1 MKVRFIV
8 LLVLMALHV
17 LHGVTTYA
25 NDIVTSISPVK
36 ITESIRPDGILDE
49 AVWNGLSQIEGFWQY
64 FPTDSLVANE
74 QTQVMMAFDD
84 QYLYVAGICHTL
96 GDDFVVSSLK
106 RDYSFFGSDN
116 ITLMLDTYNDNT
128 NAFVFGLNP
137 YGVRREALVTGG
149 GRQRGSFTM
158 SWENKWR
165 GNATRQKNSW
175 TFEMAIP
182 FSSLRYDENSK
193 EWRMNVYRND
203 TQSNERSSWSR
214 IPQNRIISDLTYMG
228 KVEWDQIPQ
237 KSGSNI
243 SVIPY
248 VSGSTQRN
256 FEDSEETKAQT
267 NSAFGGDVKIGL
279 TSALNLDLTFNP
291 DFSQVEVDRQ
301 VTNLGRFEIFFP
313 ERRQFFL
320 ENADLFS
327 GFGTNRQN
335 PFFSRRIGVA
345 TDTTS
350 GSTIQN
356 QIDYGARLSGK
367 VGENLRVG
375 LLSMSTGQQVA
386 SGSPIFNYSVAAL
399 QQKIGSKSNVGLIF
413 VNKQAINGDKES
425 DIYSSFNR
433 VIGLDYNLVSK
444 DNVWNGKAFTHFAIT
459 PEKTKDNLSA
469 GFELERQTTKTR
481 YQISTMLVGEG
492 FNAEVGFVPRRDF
505 AMVSPEFELFFTP
518 RSGKINRHM
527 IQFDTRF
534 IYQIGKNGNTIV
546 DPWGLAEWEAS
557 AFWSFRMQDN
567 GSYNLFAS
575 REEVTLF
582 NDFDPTRAQEDG
594 VFLPAGSTHQF
605 TRFAFN
611 YRSDPQKAFSY
622 RINPSFGQFYNGK
635 RTSLNLSTN
644 FRLKTL
650 GSISLNV
657 NYNRINLAA
666 PFKPVDLWLVGPRID
681 LTFSKSV
688 FFATFFQYNN
698 QAENININSRFQ
710 WRFAP
715 ASDLFLVYT
724 DNYFTQDFSQF
735 EARNRA
741 LVLKV
746 SYWLNV

>member
-1 MKVRFIV
+1 MSSCLVAV
-8 LLVLMALHV
+8 LLLLSASVNA
-17 LHGVTTYA
+17 T
-25 NDIVTSISPVK
+25 DIVTSISPVK
-36 ITESIRPDGILDE
+36 TAETIKTDGVLDE
-49 AVWNGLSQIEGFWQY
+49 AIWKDLSQIDAFWQY
-64 FPTDSLVANE
+64 FPTDSLAANE
-74 QTQVMMAFDD
+74 KTEVMMAYDD
-84 QYLYVAGICHTL
+84 QFLYVAGICHTQ
-96 GDDFVVSSLK
+96 GNDFVVSSLK

-137 YGVRREALVTGG
+137 FGVRREALVTGG

-158 SWENKWR
+158 SWENKWK
-165 GNATRQKNSW
+165 GNSTRQENSW

-228 KVEWDQIPQ
+228 KVEWDQIPK

-248 VSGSTQRN
+248 ISGSTQRD
-256 FEDSEETKAQT
+256 FENTDQMKAVT
-267 NSAFGGDVKIGL
+267 NTAIGGDVKIGL

-327 GFGTNRQN
+327 GFGSSRQN

-386 SGSPIFNYSVAAL
+386 SGSPVFNYSVAAL
-399 QQKIGSKSNVGLIF
+399 QQKIGSKSNVGVIF

-425 DIYSSFNR
+425 EVYNSYNR
-433 VIGLDYNLVSK
+433 ILGFDYNLNSK
-444 DNVWNGKAFTHFAIT
+444 DNVWSGKAFAHFAIT
-459 PEKTKDNLSA
+459 QDDVEDKYSTA
-469 GFELERQTTKTR
+469 VQLERQTVRTK
-481 YQISTMLVGEG
+481 YELFGNIIGQG
-492 FNAEVGFVPRRDF
+492 FDAEVGFTPRKDI
-505 AMVSPEFELFFTP
+505 ATISPEAEFFFYP
-518 RSGKINRHM
+518 KKGKINRYSLN
-527 IQFDTRF
+527 FDF
-534 IYQIGKNGNTIV
+534 NAVYQIGKNDNEIL
-546 DPWGLAEWEAS
+546 DPWGLAEWEAR
-557 AFWSFRMQDN
+557 AFMSFNMQN
-567 GSYNLFAS
+567 NSNYFVFAS
-575 REEVTLF
+575 TEEVTLF
-582 NDFDPTRAQEDG
+582 NDFDPTRAQADD
-594 VFLPAGSTHQF
+594 VFLPAGSTYQYS
-605 TRFAFN
+605 RFSVS

-622 RINPSFGQFYNGK
+622 RINPSFGQFYNGM
-635 RTSLNLSTN
+635 RTSFRVNAN
-644 FRLKTL
+644 YRLKTL
-650 GSISLNV
+650 GSVSV
-657 NYNRINLAA
+657 DVDYNRIALAA
-666 PFKPVDLWLVGPRID
+666 PFEPTDLWLVSPRVD

-688 FFATFFQYNN
+688 FFATFLQYNN
-698 QAENININSRFQ
+698 QSENVNINSRFQ

-735 EARNRA
+735 TSRNRA
-741 LVLKV
+741 LVLKM

>member
-1 MKVRFIV
+1 MK
-8 LLVLMALHV
+8 A
-17 LHGVTTYA
+17 
-25 NDIVTSISPVK
+25 
-36 ITESIRPDGILDE
+36 DGILDE
-49 AVWNGLSQIEGFWQY
+49 AVWQGLTQIEDFWQY
-64 FPTDSLVANE
+64 FPTDSLVAE
-74 QTQVMMAFDD
+74 QRTQVMMAYDD
-84 QYLYVAGICHTL
+84 QYLYVAGICHAV
-96 GDDFVVSSLK
+96 GDNFVVSSLK
-106 RDYSFFGSDN
+106 RDYGFFGSDN

-158 SWENKWR
+158 SWENKWK
-165 GNATRQKNSW
+165 GNSSRQKDSW

-193 EWRMNVYRND
+193 EWRMNIYRND

-228 KVEWDQIPQ
+228 KVEWDQIPK

-248 VSGSTQRN
+248 ISGSTQRD
-256 FEDSEETKAQT
+256 FENVDQT
-267 NSAFGGDVKIGL
+267 TPVTNAAIGGDVKIGL

-291 DFSQVEVDRQ
+291 DFSQVEVDQQ

-327 GFGTNRQN
+327 GFGSSRQN

-345 TDTTS
+345 RDTATDL
-350 GSTIQN
+350 TIQSK
-356 QIDYGARLSGK
+356 IDYGARLSGK

-375 LLSMSTGQQVA
+375 LLSMSTGAQPT

-399 QQKIGSKSNVGLIF
+399 QQKVGSKSNIGLIF
-413 VNKQAINGDKES
+413 VNKQAVNGERES
-425 DIYSSFNR
+425 EIYDPYNR
-433 VIGLDYNLVSK
+433 VLGFDYNLVTD
-444 DNVWNGKAFTHFAIT
+444 DNVWQGKAFSHFSIT
-459 PEKTKDNLSA
+459 PEKAEDNISA
-469 GFELERQTTKTR
+469 GLELQRQTDKIR
-481 YQISTMLVGEG
+481 YKLSTMMVGEG
-492 FNAEVGFVPRRDF
+492 FNAEVGFIPRRDF
-505 AMVSPEFELFFTP
+505 AMVNPEVEFFFTP
-518 RSGKINRHM
+518 KSGKINRYTF
-527 IQFDTRF
+527 QLESRF
-534 IYQIGKNGNTIV
+534 LYQIGQDGNTIV
-546 DPWGLAEWEAS
+546 DPWGLAEWES
-557 AFWSFRMQDN
+557 FAFLSLRMQN
-567 GSYNLFAS
+567 NASYNFFVNS
-575 REEVTLF
+575 QEVTLF
-582 NDFDPTRAQEDG
+582 NDFDPTRAQSDD
-594 VFLPAGSTHQF
+594 VFLPAGETYQY
-605 TRFAFN
+605 TRYAVN

-622 RINPSFGQFYNGK
+622 RINPSVGQFFNGS
-635 RTSLNLSTN
+635 RTQMNLNASY
-644 FRLKTL
+644 RLKTL
-650 GSISLNV
+650 GTISLDV
-657 NYNRINLAA
+657 NYNRIKLAA
-666 PFKPVDLWLVGPRID
+666 PFEPTDLWLVSPRID

-724 DNYFTQDFSQF
+724 DKYFTQDFSQF
-735 EARNRA
+735 TVRNRA
-741 LVLKV
+741 LVLKM

>member
-1 MKVRFIV
+1 MISRSILSKALIIV
-8 LLVLMALHV
+8 FLLLNGFLR
-17 LHGVTTYA
+17 A
-25 NDIVTSISPVK
+25 NDIVTTIIPVK
-36 ITESIRPDGILDE
+36 TSDPIKPDGVLDE
-49 AVWNGLSQIEGFWQY
+49 VVWKGLDQIDGFWQY
-64 FPTDSLVANE
+64 FPTDSLVAQQN
-74 QTQVMMAFDD
+74 TQVMMAYDD
-84 QYLYVAGICHTL
+84 QFLYVAGICHTE
-96 GDDFVVSSLK
+96 GNDFVVSSLK
-106 RDYSFFGSDN
+106 RDYGFFGSDN
-116 ITLMLDTYNDNT
+116 VTLMLDTYNDNT

-158 SWENKWR
+158 SWENKWK
-165 GNATRQKNSW
+165 GNATRQEKSW

-182 FSSLRYDENSK
+182 FSSLRYDEDSK
-193 EWRMNVYRND
+193 EWRMNIYRND
-203 TQSNERSSWSR
+203 TQSNERSTWSR

-228 KVEWDQIPQ
+228 KIEWDQIPK

-248 VSGSTQRN
+248 VSGSSQRD
-256 FEDSEETKAQT
+256 FENTDQTKGETNTAI
-267 NSAFGGDVKIGL
+267 GGDVKIGL

-327 GFGTNRQN
+327 GFGSSRQN

-345 TDTTS
+345 TDTATDA
-350 GSTIQN
+350 TIQN

-375 LLSMSTGQQVA
+375 LLSMSTGKQLA
-386 SGSPIFNYSVAAL
+386 SGSPVINYSVAAL
-399 QQKIGSKSNVGLIF
+399 QQKIGSKSNVGVIF
-413 VNKQAINGDKES
+413 VNKQAINGEKES
-425 DIYSSFNR
+425 ELYSAYNR
-433 VIGLDYNLVSK
+433 VIGVDYNLVSD
-444 DNVWNGKAFTHFAIT
+444 DNVWQGKAFTHFSLT
-459 PEKTKDNLSA
+459 PEKAKDNLSA
-469 GFELERQTTKTR
+469 GFELQRQTNHTR
-481 YQISTMLVGEG
+481 YQLSTMMVGEG
-492 FNAEVGFVPRRDF
+492 FDAEVGFIPRRDF
-505 AMVSPEFELFFTP
+505 AMVSPEVEFYFTP
-518 RSGKINRHM
+518 KSGKINRHTF
-527 IQFDTRF
+527 QLDTRF
-534 IYQIGKNGNTIV
+534 AYQIGKDGNTIV

-557 AFWSFRMQDN
+557 AFWSLRMQDN
-567 GSYNLFAS
+567 GSYNFFVNH
-575 REEVTLF
+575 EEVTLF
-582 NDFDPTRAQEDG
+582 EDFDPTRAQEED
-594 VFLPAGSTHQF
+594 VFLPAGSSYKF
-605 TRFAFN
+605 TRYSFN

-622 RINPSFGQFYNGK
+622 RINPSVGQFYNGN
-635 RTSLNLSTN
+635 RTSINLNAAY
-644 FRLKTL
+644 RLKTL
-650 GSISLNV
+650 GSVSLDL
-657 NYNRINLAA
+657 NYNRIKLAD
-666 PFKPVDLWLVGPRID
+666 PFEPTDLWLVGPRID
-681 LTFSKSV
+681 LTFSKAV

-735 EARNRA
+735 TVRNRA